1 MNVLPLPMFLARVRL
16 GENDHTR
23 RVAMQEV
30 APSDRTNLALGKESC
45 RGDTAEPLLHGP
57 NIVMGPAEE
66 ALSTPATTE

>member
-1 MNVLPLPMFLARVRL
+1 MNMLASPMFLARVGL

-45 RGDTAEPLLHGP
+45 RGDGTEPLLHGST
-57 NIVMGPAEE
+57 IVMGSAEE
-66 ALSTPATTE
+66 PLSTPATTE